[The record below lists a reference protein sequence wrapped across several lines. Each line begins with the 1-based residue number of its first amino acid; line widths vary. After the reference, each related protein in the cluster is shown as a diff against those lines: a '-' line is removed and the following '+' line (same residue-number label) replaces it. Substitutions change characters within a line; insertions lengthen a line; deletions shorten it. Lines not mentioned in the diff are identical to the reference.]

1 MREWLRRARYWA
13 VGVGGS
19 SRLSLLLHPL
29 LYRWSGGIGPLGH
42 FLGNRVA
49 IMTTIGAK
57 SGRPRTAPI
66 WIYPDGDGWVVVAS
80 RGGDRRLPGW
90 YHNLRANPR
99 ATLQIGRK
107 HLEVEA
113 REATSDEHER
123 LWEMVNNAY
132 PGYAYYR
139 ERSERHIPVMVLTPE
154 RAGSTAEPAADATG
168 SDSGPI

>member
-1 MREWLRRARYWA
+1 MRQRLRRALFWA
-13 VGVGGS
+13 VGVGGA
-19 SRLSLLLHPL
+19 SRLSLLLHPR
-29 LYRWSGGIGPLGH
+29 LYRWSGGIGLLGH